1 MNSKTPAAKLSA
13 VLILIWT
20 LACFHAEAASKIN
33 VVVSTS
39 ILQSAVR
46 DIGGG
51 HVSVSVLIAP
61 GSCPGHYDICPQDIR
76 KLSSSKLVLT
86 HGYES
91 FVDNIVRS
99 MGRNKPKLIRV
110 SVSGNWMVPNVYTRG
125 AEQVASV
132 LCKADPEHATDY
144 RASLSSLKV
153 RVWKLAGQVRGQSKS
168 AGAPRTAVLCSN
180 QQEESVKWMGFK
192 VVGTYARA
200 EEFTPA
206 KLHRLTTDARNKS
219 VRLVIDNLQ
228 SGPTAGKELAK
239 DIGARHVA
247 LSNFP
252 GGFAGTQTW
261 SKCLRD
267 NANRLIR
274 GIAKR

>member
-1 MNSKTPAAKLSA
+1 MSLQTRAARLLA
-13 VLILIWT
+13 ALILVWT
-20 LACFHAEAASKIN
+20 LACSHAEAAGKLS

-39 ILQSAVR
+39 LLQSAVR

-51 HVSVSVLIAP
+51 RVSISVLIAP

-76 KLSSSKLVLT
+76 ELSSSKLVLT

-99 MGRNKPKLIRV
+99 MGPNKPTLSKV
-110 SVSGNWMVPNVYTRG
+110 SVSGNWMVPDVYIRG
-125 AEQVASV
+125 AEQVANA
-132 LCKADPEHATDY
+132 LCKADPKY
-144 RASLSSLKV
+144 ASQYKASMSSLRARAK
-153 RVWKLAGQVRGQSKS
+153 KLAAQVLGESKA
-168 AGAPRTAVLCSN
+168 AGAQKTAVLCSS
-180 QQEESVKWMGFK
+180 QQEEFVRWMGYK

-206 KLHRLTTDARNKS
+206 GLHKLTTDARKRS

-228 SGPTAGKELAK
+228 SGPAVGKELAK
-239 DIGARHVA
+239 DIGARHVT

-252 GGFAGTQTW
+252 GGFTDTGTW
-261 SKCLRD
+261 SKCLLD
-267 NANRLIR
+267 NANRLIKGAR
-274 GIAKR
+274 R